1 MMWRVDHGTS
11 SFAVASSSR
20 NADFV
25 RRLPGQLD
33 SAGDRFVDVLREG
46 QLSDEEIGSPVPDRG
61 VHDYFSG
68 FHGMDDARQRPVIF
82 CRCGDCDHVSE
93 LSPYPILSAMRRDN
107 LFPRSYAFELL
118 SKVRGAAAAGF
129 VRRPELTSQQDST
142 AFVTT

>member
-1 MMWRVDHGTS
+1 VLTTALQASPLHPPAGMPTSFVVFLVSWILLVIASWMFYAKASYQTKKSAHPFLIVAFTIIFLGFTEWMMHG
-11 SFAVASSSR
+11 
-20 NADFV
+20 N
-25 RRLPGQLD
+25 
-33 SAGDRFVDVLREG
+33 
-46 QLSDEEIGSPVPDRG
+46 VPL
-61 VHDYFSG
+61 F
-68 FHGMDDARQRPVIF
+68 F